1 MQNRLTG
8 QVKHFRVW
16 AIIALFVLPAAIPV
30 SATRTSTAQTGPP
43 NFLII
48 MTDDQGHDTMT
59 DQFMP
64 FTKSMIADQG
74 INLTRGYMSTA
85 VCCPSRSSFLTGKYG
100 RHNGVHT
107 NGDELT

>member
-1 MQNRLTG
+1 MVRNPINH
-8 QVKHFRVW
+8 VKRFRVW
-16 AIIALFVLPAAIPV
+16 AIVALFVLPLALPA
-30 SATRTSTAQTGPP
+30 SATKPIDAQKGPP

-48 MTDDQGHDTMT
+48 MTDDQSHDTMT

-85 VCCPSRSSFLTGKYG
+85 LCCPSRSSFLTGKYA
-100 RHNGVHT
+100 RHDGV
-107 NGDELT
+107 